1 MEKKIKCPYCGKD
14 TIYSPA
20 NESRP
25 FCSERCRLLD
35 LGEWADGKYAI
46 PVSNNASPDQ
56 EDVVDGDKD
65 SESESQG
72 ED

>member
-1 MEKKIKCPYCGKD
+1 MEKKIKCPYCGKE
-14 TIYSPA
+14 TVYSPK

-46 PVSNNASPDQ
+46 PVQNNASPDQ
-56 EDVVDGDKD
+56 DEVVDGDKD
-65 SESESQG
+65 SESEG